1 MTGVDDP
8 YEEPRTAELVLDTA
22 QVDVDVSVEMSQALL
37 TAIAEK
43 ELT

>member
-22 QVDVDVSVEMSQALL
+22 QVDLDVSVEMSQPCWPRSRRRSR
-37 TAIAEK
+37 
-43 ELT
+43 